1 MVRQAA
7 LGLDPL
13 TITAGQIKIA
23 KSYVLP
29 LFCHFLGPR

>member
-1 MVRQAA
+1 MARKAA
-7 LGLDPL
+7 LGRDPL
-13 TITAGQIKIA
+13 AITAEQRKIA